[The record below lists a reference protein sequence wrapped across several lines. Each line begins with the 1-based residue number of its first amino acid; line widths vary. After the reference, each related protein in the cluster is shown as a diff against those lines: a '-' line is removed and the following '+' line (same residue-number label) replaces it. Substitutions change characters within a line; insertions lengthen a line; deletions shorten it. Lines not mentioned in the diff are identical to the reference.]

1 VRTHDGAAIDC
12 VRLHNLCDIV
22 ANPRFAHAKVVLI
35 DEGQFFG
42 DLVEGVKLILKK
54 QKNVYVYALDGDRFQ
69 KPFINVCSLLPL
81 AVDVTKITALCT
93 RCGADAPFTITDDNM
108 IGDEQL
114 VPGGSETYSAVC
126 QTCLNRR

>member
-1 VRTHDGAAIDC
+1 M
-12 VRLHNLCDIV
+12 
-22 ANPRFAHAKVVLI
+22 VLI

-93 RCGADAPFTITDDNM
+93 RCGVDAPFTITDDNM